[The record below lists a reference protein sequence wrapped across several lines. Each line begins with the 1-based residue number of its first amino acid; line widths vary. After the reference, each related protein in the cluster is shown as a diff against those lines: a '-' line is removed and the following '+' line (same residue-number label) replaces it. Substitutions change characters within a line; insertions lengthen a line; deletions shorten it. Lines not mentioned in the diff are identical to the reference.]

1 VRECMCERKK
11 PKMLDKKMRGSH
23 DLEVRIY
30 DLMKQSDLDQ
40 EEIQRLN
47 LIIKKLEEDL
57 ENENKS
63 VN

>member
-1 VRECMCERKK
+1 MCERTK
-11 PKMLDKKMRGSH
+11 PKMIDKKMRGSH

-30 DLMKQSDLDQ
+30 DLMKQADLNQ

-57 ENENKS
+57 DNENKS

>member
-1 VRECMCERKK
+1 MCERKK

-30 DLMKQSDLDQ
+30 NLMKQADLNQ

-57 ENENKS
+57 EKHLRSTN
-63 VN
+63 

>member
-1 VRECMCERKK
+1 MCGDRKK
-11 PKMLDKKMRGSH
+11 PKMLDKKMRGSN

-30 DLMKQSDLDQ
+30 DLMKQADLDQ

-57 ENENKS
+57 ENVSKS

>member
-1 VRECMCERKK
+1 MCERTK

-30 DLMKQSDLDQ
+30 NLMKQADLDH

-57 ENENKS
+57 ENSFKS

>member
-1 VRECMCERKK
+1 MCERKK

-63 VN
+63 IN

>member
-1 VRECMCERKK
+1 
-11 PKMLDKKMRGSH
+11 
-23 DLEVRIY
+23 
-30 DLMKQSDLDQ
+30 MKQADISK

-57 ENENKS
+57 ENSFKS

>member
-1 VRECMCERKK
+1 MCERTK

-30 DLMKQSDLDQ
+30 NLMKQADLNQ

-57 ENENKS
+57 EKHLRSTN
-63 VN
+63 

>member
-1 VRECMCERKK
+1 MCERKK

-23 DLEVRIY
+23 DLEVRLY
-30 DLMKQSDLDQ
+30 DLMKQADINQ

-57 ENENKS
+57 EKHLRSIN
-63 VN
+63 

>member
-1 VRECMCERKK
+1 MCERTK
-11 PKMLDKKMRGSH
+11 PKMLDKKMRGNH

-30 DLMKQSDLDQ
+30 DLMKQADISQ

-57 ENENKS
+57 EKHLRSTN
-63 VN
+63 

>member
-1 VRECMCERKK
+1 MCERTK
-11 PKMLDKKMRGSH
+11 PKMLDRKMRGSN

-30 DLMKQSDLDQ
+30 DLLKQADLDH

-57 ENENKS
+57 ENSFKS

>member
-1 VRECMCERKK
+1 MCERTK
-11 PKMLDKKMRGSH
+11 PKMIDKKMRGSH
-23 DLEVRIY
+23 DLEVRLY
-30 DLMKQSDLDQ
+30 EALKQADLNQ

-57 ENENKS
+57 ENSFKS

>member
-1 VRECMCERKK
+1 MCERKK

-30 DLMKQSDLDQ
+30 DLMKQADLDQ

>member
-1 VRECMCERKK
+1 MCNRKK
-11 PKMLDKKMRGSH
+11 PKMLDRKMRGSH
-23 DLEVRIY
+23 DLEVRLY
-30 DLMKQSDLDQ
+30 EAMKQADLDK

-57 ENENKS
+57 ENSFKS

>member
-1 VRECMCERKK
+1 MCGDRKK
-11 PKMLDKKMRGSH
+11 PKMLDRKMRGSH

-30 DLMKQSDLDQ
+30 DLMKQADLNQ

-57 ENENKS
+57 DNENKS

>member
-1 VRECMCERKK
+1 MCERTK
-11 PKMLDKKMRGSH
+11 PKMLDRKMRGSH

-30 DLMKQSDLDQ
+30 DLMKQADLNQ

-57 ENENKS
+57 DNENKS

>member
-1 VRECMCERKK
+1 MCERKK
-11 PKMLDKKMRGSH
+11 PKMIDKKMRGSH

-30 DLMKQSDLDQ
+30 ELMKQADINQ

-57 ENENKS
+57 DNVNKS

>member
-1 VRECMCERKK
+1 MCERTK

-30 DLMKQSDLDQ
+30 DLLKQADLNQ

>member
-1 VRECMCERKK
+1 MCERTK
-11 PKMLDKKMRGSH
+11 PKMLDKKMQGSH

-30 DLMKQSDLDQ
+30 NLMKQADLNQ

-57 ENENKS
+57 ENIHKS

>member
-1 VRECMCERKK
+1 MCERKK

-40 EEIQRLN
+40 EDIQRLN

>member
-1 VRECMCERKK
+1 MCERTK

-23 DLEVRIY
+23 DLEVKIY
-30 DLMKQSDLDQ
+30 DLMKENDSSK

-57 ENENKS
+57 EKHLRSNN
-63 VN
+63 

>member
-1 VRECMCERKK
+1 MCGRKK
-11 PKMLDKKMRGSH
+11 PKMLDKKMRGTN
-23 DLEVRIY
+23 DLEIVIY
-30 DLMKQSDLDQ
+30 NLRKQADLNQ

-57 ENENKS
+57 ENSSKS

>member
-1 VRECMCERKK
+1 MCERTK
-11 PKMLDKKMRGSH
+11 PKMIDRKMRGSN

-30 DLMKQSDLDQ
+30 DLLKQADLDH

-57 ENENKS
+57 ENSFKS